1 MPSEV
6 TSKVNLVDLAGSER
20 ASKTGAK
27 GDTLREGAN
36 INKSLV
42 SINMGCWCCAVCGR
56 RLCNVAWLS

>member
-42 SINMGCWCCAVCGR
+42 RHSMFLEAEPFGILDAI
-56 RLCNVAWLS
+56 